1 MKDERGGENK
11 EKKETNEKAY
21 LGDIWKGHTA
31 AASCSLLTVSKNV
44 NKGLLALSLIVG
56 GRAR

>member
-11 EKKETNEKAY
+11 EKKKKRNLKVY

-31 AASCSLLTVSKNV
+31 AASCSWLTVSKKFKKKKNC
-44 NKGLLALSLIVG
+44 
-56 GRAR
+56 